1 MATPM
6 AAELGH
12 IINILVLSSLAGLA
26 TGFGAAV
33 VLIGKPGRRVFGF
46 FGGFAAGVMI
56 TVSFLNLILKPWK
69 ISGPTLTIV
78 GFVFGSVLIFFL
90 DSLLPHTYFSVKEKG
105 AIKPELFKVGMLMTI
120 GMTIHN
126 VPEGIAV
133 GAGYLQLDALGF
145 LIATAIGLHN
155 IPEGMAVALPIH
167 ASGAS
172 KRTAFKLALLSGMVE
187 PVGAFFAGLFL
198 DIFRGLIP
206 IALAFAGGVMVFLT
220 LDELIPTM
228 RNHGHEHSTSL
239 GIIAGCVVM
248 LGLLGYFG
256 I

>member
-1 MATPM
+1 MT
-6 AAELGH
+6 ELPH
-12 IINILVLSSLAGLA
+12 IAQILMLSTLAGLA
-26 TGFGAAV
+26 TGIGGAL
-33 VLIGKPGRRVFGF
+33 VLIKRPGRKSFGF

-56 TVSFLNLILKPWK
+56 TVAFLELILEPWK
-69 ISGPTLTIV
+69 ISGPVLTIL
-78 GFVFGSVLIFFL
+78 GFGAGSLFMFLL

-105 AIKPELFKVGMLMTI
+105 VMDVSLFKVGMLMAL

-133 GAGYLQLDALGF
+133 GAGYLQLHELGL
-145 LIATAIGLHN
+145 LIAIAIALHN

-172 KRTAFKLALLSGMVE
+172 RWTAFKFALLSGLAE
-187 PVGAFFAGLFL
+187 PIGAFFAGLLLEAFQ
-198 DIFRGLIP
+198 GLIP
-206 IALAFAGGVMVFLT
+206 LALAFAGGVMIFLT
-220 LDELIPTM
+220 LDELIPAM

-239 GIIAGCVVM
+239 GIIAGCVIM

-256 I
+256 L